1 MTTLH
6 PRWAR
11 VVGAVWFAV
20 GVVLFATGAVVIVDQ
35 HDLLRWEFPLGV
47 AAVLF
52 GLRAWSRS
60 VSVDAHGIEQ
70 RIGRGR
76 TRLLWSTVDRV
87 AVGSRARHGG
97 PVQVWRSGA
106 EEPVVLDAT
115 WGTSRA
121 QRAQLAGE
129 LERLVGIFGVA
140 VTSDVDT
147 DVGRGV
153 DEGDVGTDDEAS
165 PPAPGGTPEDAW
177 TAQGRPDA

>member
-1 MTTLH
+1 MTTVR

-11 VVGAVWFAV
+11 VVGAVWFTA
-20 GVVLFATGAVVIVDQ
+20 GVILFATTAVVIADQ

-52 GLRAWSRS
+52 GWRAWSRS

-70 RIGRGR
+70 RVGRRR

-106 EEPVVLDAT
+106 DEPVVLDAT

-121 QRAQLAGE
+121 QRAQLVGE
-129 LERLVGIFGVA
+129 LERLVGSFGVT
-140 VTSDVDT
+140 VTSDVDA
-147 DVGRGV
+147 DP
-153 DEGDVGTDDEAS
+153 ES
-165 PPAPGGTPEDAW
+165 GGTGAGETDTSDAPPSSGGTAEDAW
-177 TAQGRPDA
+177 TARGRADT